1 MAVPR
6 FVFFSLQNKKA
17 DPLLSFSAGGAL
29 VEPSSSPSETPGRRT
44 TPPRLLPCSFPS
56 LPPSPNL
63 SHLISLPPRLELTL
77 ALICSSDLPPPLQKN
92 YFPRLFVIFSLCSGL
107 LPVSISPL
115 ISCCLALRPPPVI
128 SLHLSVAPFYNF
140 LENTTFL
147 SPRHFLFSVVSL
159 SSQAAK
165 RFGARS
171 GLWEDPG
178 GWLLYEATSLN
189 K

>member
-77 ALICSSDLPPPLQKN
+77 ALIRSSD
-92 YFPRLFVIFSLCSGL
+92 
-107 LPVSISPL
+107 
-115 ISCCLALRPPPVI
+115 RPPP
-128 SLHLSVAPFYNF
+128 
-140 LENTTFL
+140 
-147 SPRHFLFSVVSL
+147 PRKLFSSPFCHLLFVFRSPSCLYIPSHLLLSRPPTPTCNLPPLICRPFLQLLGKHHISFPSPLFILCCFPLLPSSKAIWRSL
-159 SSQAAK
+159 GPV
-165 RFGARS
+165 RRPR
-171 GLWEDPG
+171 GLVA
-178 GWLLYEATSLN
+178 L
-189 K
+189 

>member
-17 DPLLSFSAGGAL
+17 DPLLSFSVGGAL
-29 VEPSSSPSETPGRRT
+29 VEPSSSPSETPGRRS

-77 ALICSSDLPPPLQKN
+77 ALICSSDRFPPPSKKN
-92 YFPRLFVIFSLCSGL
+92 YFPLLFVIFSLCSGL

-115 ISCCLALRPPPVI
+115 RPCCLALRPPPVI
-128 SLHLSVAPFYNF
+128 SLLLSVASFYNF

-147 SPRHFLFSVVSL
+147 SPCHFLFSVVSL

-171 GLWEDPG
+171 GL
-178 GWLLYEATSLN
+178 
-189 K
+189 